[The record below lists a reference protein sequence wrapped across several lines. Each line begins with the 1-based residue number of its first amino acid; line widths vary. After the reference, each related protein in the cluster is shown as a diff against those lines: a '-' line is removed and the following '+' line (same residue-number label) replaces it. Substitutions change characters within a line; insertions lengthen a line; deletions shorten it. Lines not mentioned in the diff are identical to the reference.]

1 MTDETSEEMSIKAKV
16 VVYGR
21 EKRTRQPSPSG
32 MDGAMQQSL
41 MEKEDHETNATVP
54 SIYAWAR
61 AFVIMMG

>member
-16 VVYGR
+16 VVCGR
-21 EKRTRQPSPSG
+21 EKRTRQPLLSG

-54 SIYAWAR
+54 SVYAWAR
-61 AFVIMMG
+61 AFVMMMG